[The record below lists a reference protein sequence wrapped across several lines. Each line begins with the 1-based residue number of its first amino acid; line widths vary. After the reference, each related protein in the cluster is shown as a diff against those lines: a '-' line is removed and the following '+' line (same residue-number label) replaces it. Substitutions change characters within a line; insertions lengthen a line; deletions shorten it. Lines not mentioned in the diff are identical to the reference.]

1 MALTLTH
8 NCNKFNKTITL
19 SLKMSREF
27 TNSLIF
33 TPSFNTSRPSRDPYR
48 SFKSQHRCQKP
59 RSSSH
64 FKVIALPTLVYPYF
78 ALDIEQDD
86 VRKSL
91 LIKQDTE

>member
-59 RSSSH
+59 RLCQG
-64 FKVIALPTLVYPYF
+64 FCV
-78 ALDIEQDD
+78 DI
-86 VRKSL
+86 VSLSL
-91 LIKQDTE
+91 L